1 MRRHK
6 LIKELLDHAEKINAN
21 KTTLIF
27 LIAPMTDRA
36 LTKFH
41 KESMEKPPKSRKT
54 IGK

>member
-6 LIKELLDHAEKINAN
+6 LLNEMLVHAEKINAN

-27 LIAPMTDRA
+27 LIATMTDRA

-41 KESMEKPPKSRKT
+41 KEFMEKEPYD
-54 IGK
+54 GK